1 MIRERPLMN
10 VVSAVMAVLAILAGP
25 RTRASQQ
32 AVSPQGPPLGP
43 TPPTFKTG
51 VDLVTVS
58 VIVKNRDGKPVTGL
72 SRHDFELTDAGRV
85 RDIADFRSE
94 PAPISLAVLL
104 DTSGSMQIEP
114 KWVNARDA
122 ITRLAAELQT
132 GRDRIAL
139 LTFDNELHEV
149 QPFTTNP
156 ADAVRKLGS
165 VRPWGSTAVFDAV
178 VQAGRTLDTQGESR
192 RAVIVVTDGL
202 DNRSKSN
209 AAGASAVV
217 SSVDMPVYTIVVSSA
232 HDRTDAE
239 AVSGDKFAVRP
250 AGSLENLSQWTGG
263 ALFQGGTPIESD
275 AAVRQ
280 IVSELRHQYLMS
292 FESSA
297 PEGWHPLTVRVREGK
312 FVVRT
317 RSGYVAGPR
326 AGGRS

>member
-1 MIRERPLMN
+1 MNRERQVIN
-10 VVSAVMAVLAILAGP
+10 VVSAALAVVAILAAP
-25 RTRASQQ
+25 RMRASQQ
-32 AVSPQGPPLGP
+32 TSPLGP

-58 VIVKNRDGKPVTGL
+58 VIVKNRDGRPVTGL
-72 SRHDFELTDAGRV
+72 ARRDFELTDAGRV

-104 DTSGSMQIEP
+104 DTSGSMHIDP
-114 KWVNARDA
+114 KWANARDA
-122 ITRLAAELQT
+122 ITRLAAELQV

-139 LTFDNELHEV
+139 LTFDTELHEV
-149 QPFTTNP
+149 QPYTTNP
-156 ADAVRKLGS
+156 AEIVQRLDS
-165 VRPWGSTAVFDAV
+165 VRPWGSTAVYDAV
-178 VQAGRTLDTQGESR
+178 VEAGRTLASQGASR
-192 RAVIVVTDGL
+192 RAVVVVTDGL
-202 DNRSKSN
+202 DNRSRST

-217 SSVDMPVYTIVVSSA
+217 SAVDMPVYTIVVSSA
-232 HDRTDAE
+232 HDRADEE

-263 ALFQGGTPIESD
+263 ALFQGSTPLESD
-275 AAVRQ
+275 TAVRQ

>member
-1 MIRERPLMN
+1 MTRVLGA
-10 VVSAVMAVLAILAGP
+10 VVTTVAMLAGIAGDD
-25 RTRASQQ
+25 TRASQQ
-32 AVSPQGPPLGP
+32 TPA
-43 TPPTFKTG
+43 PPTFKGG

-94 PAPISLAVLL
+94 AAPVSLAVLL
-104 DTSGSMQIEP
+104 DTSGSMQIDP
-114 KWVNARDA
+114 KWANARDA
-122 ITRLAAELQT
+122 ITKLTAELEP
-132 GRDRIAL
+132 GRDRVAL

-156 ADAVRKLGS
+156 DDVVRKLRS
-165 VRPWGSTAVFDAV
+165 VRPWGSTAVYDAV
-178 VQAGRTLDTQGESR
+178 VQAGRTLKTQGESR

-217 SSVDMPVYTIVVSSA
+217 SAVDMPVYTIVVSSTQ
-232 HDRTDAE
+232 DRSEEE
-239 AVSGDKFAVRP
+239 AVSGDRFAVRS
-250 AGSLENLSQWTGG
+250 AGLENLSQWTGG
-263 ALFQGGTPIESD
+263 ALFQGGTPAGADI
-275 AAVRQ
+275 AARQ